1 MAKRLQKALLLLA
14 VAAMLPASLYGCTGD
29 TGASPSDPPAANTDE
44 LPQEKNSV
52 TVGIAQDLDTLDPH
66 KAASAGVS
74 EVLFNLYEGLVK
86 VNAEGGVSGA
96 VASDYTISEDKTV
109 YTFTLREGVTFHNGA
124 PVTMDDVLY
133 SLKRC
138 AGSENDGVPLISA
151 FSDVTDISAVDDT
164 HVAVTLSKPS
174 LEFLYSM
181 TAAIIPQGSGDT
193 IATNPVG
200 TGPFAFQS
208 YTPQESLVAKRY
220 DGYWGTP
227 AYLEEVTFRII
238 SSAET
243 MVMSL
248 KSGVLDMVIHL
259 PNTMAAEVKE
269 GFTVHEDTMKLVQA
283 LYLNNAV
290 KPLDDVRVRQAMYY
304 AIDVNEII
312 EFVCNGAGVATGT
325 SMYPAHTKYFLPEL
339 ATAYQKNLDKAR
351 ELLAQAGYPDGF
363 ALTITVPG
371 NYEQHVQTAQV
382 LEQQLGQVG
391 IQVTIQTVEWE
402 SWVSDVYRGREYMAT
417 VCGIAADDMTA
428 REMLVRYVSDGR
440 KNFINFNDPD
450 YDKAVARAIASTD
463 DQAQTECYLEAERI
477 LNEQAAS
484 LWIQDLCDLVVMRP
498 ELEGFTF
505 YRTYVL
511 DMSTIRY
518 Q

>member
-14 VAAMLPASLYGCTGD
+14 VAAMLPVSLYGCTGD

-351 ELLAQAGYPDGF
+351 ELLAQA
-363 ALTITVPG
+363 
-371 NYEQHVQTAQV
+371 
-382 LEQQLGQVG
+382 
-391 IQVTIQTVEWE
+391 
-402 SWVSDVYRGREYMAT
+402 
-417 VCGIAADDMTA
+417 
-428 REMLVRYVSDGR
+428 
-440 KNFINFNDPD
+440 
-450 YDKAVARAIASTD
+450 
-463 DQAQTECYLEAERI
+463 
-477 LNEQAAS
+477 
-484 LWIQDLCDLVVMRP
+484 
-498 ELEGFTF
+498 
-505 YRTYVL
+505 
-511 DMSTIRY
+511 
-518 Q
+518 